1 MHTLCLYVLFTYFCS
16 GKYRFDYLKCL
27 FSSKTA
33 DVVGLVE
40 VPKILVPSERMY
52 LQRVSTSAHVSFS
65 CEEFKRVLCFLRF
78 SFVNFFP
85 FVKLCICAVEQ
96 VWPWGDVEHIMRHRK
111 HPYNGL
117 EVCLTRETKA
127 LHTLAFVMPACN
139 ALTLFSLKYLSF
151 CRYLFVTSEKWT
163 LHLLLFQGVTYLQTS
178 ILLLPVQIK
187 WKKSRLYCC

>member
-1 MHTLCLYVLFTYFCS
+1 MPLCTVYIFLQWKIQIWLF
-16 GKYRFDYLKCL
+16 KVP

-40 VPKILVPSERMY
+40 VPKIWVPSERMY

-78 SFVNFFP
+78 SFVNVFP
-85 FVKLCICAVEQ
+85 FVKLCICAVVE

-111 HPYNGL
+111 RPYNGL

-139 ALTLFSLKYLSF
+139 ALTLF
-151 CRYLFVTSEKWT
+151 FVKV
-163 LHLLLFQGVTYLQTS
+163 LV
-178 ILLLPVQIK
+178 IL
-187 WKKSRLYCC
+187 